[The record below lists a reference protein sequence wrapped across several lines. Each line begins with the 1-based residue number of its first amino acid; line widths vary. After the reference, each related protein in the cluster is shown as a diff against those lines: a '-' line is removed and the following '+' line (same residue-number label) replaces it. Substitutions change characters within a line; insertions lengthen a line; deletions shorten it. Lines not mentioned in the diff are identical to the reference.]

1 MMNSIR
7 KKIYESYFYSIILGI
22 YEWAV
27 ASVFFRPTQYS
38 GHKKKEEAVYNSW
51 HVRIW
56 ARIGSEVEKIAK
68 PFREAFYSSFFM
80 NIVNQIATFSRE
92 SVIWKV
98 VKEFNVVYVLVLYI
112 YIDKFMRTYIV
123 GFASV
128 WDEILILVFIG
139 WIIIRRILFNKR
151 YSFSDIDLPL
161 LSFIGIYLGI
171 MFVYSPELN
180 VGIEGLRAVVQY
192 MFWFFLVLQLLDRQV
207 IIQRTIWLLTVSTGL
222 LGLHGT
228 YQYLTGA
235 EMLGNWVDSSETITT
250 RAYSIV
256 GGPNA
261 LASVLVLGIPIAIGL
276 FIAEKDIIKKII
288 LLFSALFMGTGL
300 IFTFSRGAWIAT
312 FLAVILLFIF
322 VGKRLLVPIITLLLA
337 VVLLVDNVWNRI
349 SMLFTKEYVSKASEG
364 GRIYRWT
371 TGITE
376 WSESKVF
383 GLGIGRYGGAVA
395 TNHGLAPFYMD
406 NYYLK
411 TLTESGLVG
420 LISFIVLQV
429 YTMVQCFFYIR
440 GMNNKYNRVVS
451 LSIFAGMM
459 GVLMHN
465 GVENIFESPFMVTF
479 FWMCAALIV
488 ATFKVEQRG
497 TYEED

>member
-1 MMNSIR
+1 MNSLR
-7 KKIYESYFYSIILGI
+7 KKIYESYFYTFILAVCDWALASI
-22 YEWAV
+22 
-27 ASVFFRPTQYS
+27 FFRPTQYH
-38 GHKKKEEAVYNSW
+38 GHKSKKETVYNSW
-51 HVRIW
+51 YVRIM
-56 ARIGSEVEKIAK
+56 ASIGYGFDKIAK
-68 PFREAFYSSFFM
+68 PFQKAFYNSYFYEIFKVIIRFGQESF
-80 NIVNQIATFSRE
+80 
-92 SVIWKV
+92 IWKMV
-98 VKEFNVVYVLVLYI
+98 REFNLVYLLVLYI
-112 YIDKFMRTYIV
+112 YIDKLTRTYFGGI
-123 GFASV
+123 ASI
-128 WDEILILVFIG
+128 WDELLMLVFIG
-139 WIIIRRILFNKR
+139 WIFVRRTLGNKR
-151 YSFSDIDLPL
+151 YRFSDIDLPL
-161 LSFIGIYLGI
+161 LSFIGIYLSI
-171 MFVYSPELN
+171 MFIYSPELN

-192 MFWFFLVLQLLDRQV
+192 MFWFFLVLQLLDSQT
-207 IIQRTIWLLTVSTGL
+207 IIQRVIQLLVVSTGL

-276 FIAEKDIIKKII
+276 FIAEKDILKKI
-288 LLFSALFMGTGL
+288 LFLFSALFMGTGL

-312 FLAVILLFIF
+312 FLAVVLLFIF
-322 VGKRLLVPIITLLLA
+322 IGKRLLIPIITVLLA

-371 TGITE
+371 TGIAE
-376 WSESKVF
+376 WSESKIF

-420 LISFIVLQV
+420 LISFVLLQI
-429 YTMVQCFFYIR
+429 YTMIQCFSYIR
-440 GMNNKYNRVVS
+440 GMKNSYNRVVS
-451 LSIFAGMM
+451 LSIFAGMT

-465 GVENIFESPFMVTF
+465 GVENIFESPFMVSF
-479 FWMCAALIV
+479 FWMCAAIIV

-497 TYEED
+497 IYEEN

>member
-1 MMNSIR
+1 MNSIR
-7 KKIYESYFYSIILGI
+7 KKIYESYFYAVILGI
-22 YEWAV
+22 CRWAT
-27 ASVFFRPTQYS
+27 ASVFFRPTQYK
-38 GHKKKEEAVYNSW
+38 GHKKKVEAVYNSW
-51 HVRIW
+51 F
-56 ARIGSEVEKIAK
+56 ARVLMSIDSGFEKIAK
-68 PFREAFYSSFFM
+68 PFRKAFFDSFFM
-80 NIVNQIATFSRE
+80 KIIRRIDVFSRE
-92 SVIWKV
+92 SALWKV
-98 VKEFNVVYVLVLYI
+98 AGQFNLVYLLVLYI
-112 YIDKFMRTYIV
+112 YIDKFMRTYLV
-123 GFASV
+123 GLSSI
-128 WDEILILVFIG
+128 WDEVLMLVFIG
-139 WIIIRRILFNKR
+139 WILIRRVLFNQR
-151 YSFSDIDLPL
+151 YRFSDIDLPL
-161 LSFIGIYLGI
+161 LSFIGIYLTV
-171 MFVYSPELN
+171 MFLYSPELN

-192 MFWFFLVLQLLDRQV
+192 MFWFFLVLQLLDNQV
-207 IIQRTIWLLTVSTGL
+207 VIQRTVWLLTVSTGL

-228 YQYLTGA
+228 YQYITGA

-276 FIAEKDIIKKII
+276 FVAEKDVIKKII
-288 LLFSALFMGTGL
+288 FMLSALFMGTGL

-312 FLAVILLFIF
+312 FLAVVLLFVFI
-322 VGKRLLVPIITLLLA
+322 GKRLLVPIITLLLA

-371 TGITE
+371 TGLAE
-376 WSESKVF
+376 WSESKII

-420 LISFIVLQV
+420 LISFILLQIH
-429 YTMVQCFFYIR
+429 TMLQCFWYIK
-440 GMNNKYNRVVS
+440 GMDKPYNRVVS
-451 LSIFAGMM
+451 LSVFSGML

-465 GVENIFESPFMVTF
+465 GVENIFESPFMVSF
-479 FWMCAALIV
+479 FWMCAAIIV
-488 ATFKVEQRG
+488 ATFKLEYRG
-497 TYEED
+497 TSNEED